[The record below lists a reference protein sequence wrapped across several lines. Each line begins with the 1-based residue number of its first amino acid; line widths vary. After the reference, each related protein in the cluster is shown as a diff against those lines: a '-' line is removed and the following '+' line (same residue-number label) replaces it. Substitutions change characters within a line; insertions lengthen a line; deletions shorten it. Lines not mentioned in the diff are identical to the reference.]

1 MLRRQ
6 IARRCVY
13 GVDLNTIAVDLARL
27 AIWIHT
33 FVPGLPLSFLDHN
46 LLWGNALIGVG
57 TLDEAN
63 QCLEEMGGSLLRIS
77 SAELTPA
84 LEPLRQLA
92 GLSDANA
99 SEIAQARIAFS
110 EAQRAAAPV
119 GALFDILTAARLNS
133 DCRQAVWQDGARWIA
148 NLDKLPGTAI
158 HKQAVKVLTAIP
170 PFHFPVAFPEV
181 FLRERSGFD
190 LLLGNPPW
198 EEATVEED
206 RFWTRHNPGFHSLQ
220 QKEQETEKKK
230 LRAARPDLVKVYEA
244 ERAQAELLRSVLTSG
259 QYPGMGTGDPD
270 VYKAFYWRF

>member
-1 MLRRQ
+1 
-6 IARRCVY
+6 
-13 GVDLNTIAVDLARL
+13 
-27 AIWIHT
+27 
-33 FVPGLPLSFLDHN
+33 
-46 LLWGNALIGVG
+46 
-57 TLDEAN
+57 
-63 QCLEEMGGSLLRIS
+63 MGGSLLRIS